1 MTVKVE
7 ETFSMVKNMVIPFI
21 EAKECKDG
29 NIHNFKIVNIEWV
42 SKVTVLRR
50 LKILKA
56 SRIAI
61 KCFLEHEIPF

>member
-21 EAKECKDG
+21 EAEECKDG
-29 NIHNFKIVNIEWV
+29 NIHNFKIINIEWV
-42 SKVTVLRR
+42 SKVMVLKRP
-50 LKILKA
+50 KILKA
-56 SRIAI
+56 SRIAV